1 MLDPPPLKSD
11 NHFFGNYT
19 IFSALME
26 KKCIILFENPKQI
39 SKNWCW
45 TCKISGTLLKMLV
58 IPCKMMATPC
68 KTFYVGPE

>member
-26 KKCIILFENPKQI
+26 KKCIILFENPKTLGVGNA
-39 SKNWCW
+39 KCRANCYKCW
-45 TCKISGTLLKMLV
+45 SYCTK
-58 IPCKMMATPC
+58 
-68 KTFYVGPE
+68 